1 MCRKIKTKA
10 VNEVFIIPIM
20 VNTPSC
26 ITMHTTQYK
35 RETTMPSMSV
45 RIPDDIEQKLTQ
57 LAESTGRTKSWIT
70 NQAIQD
76 YLERELWQ
84 INEIKEALS
93 EADAGHFASA
103 DDVKSAFS
111 KWGVNAD

>member
-1 MCRKIKTKA
+1 
-10 VNEVFIIPIM
+10 
-20 VNTPSC
+20 
-26 ITMHTTQYK
+26 
-35 RETTMPSMSV
+35 MPSMSI
-45 RIPDDIEQKLTQ
+45 RIPEEVEKKLSQ

-93 EADAGHFASA
+93 EADSGEF
-103 DDVKSAFS
+103 VKAEEV
-111 KWGVNAD
+111 KE

>member
-1 MCRKIKTKA
+1 MQEGPVDRSVRWGASLWPTDIK
-10 VNEVFIIPIM
+10 EGELEGFRD
-20 VNTPSC
+20 S
-26 ITMHTTQYK
+26 Y
-35 RETTMPSMSV
+35 

>member
-1 MCRKIKTKA
+1 
-10 VNEVFIIPIM
+10 
-20 VNTPSC
+20 
-26 ITMHTTQYK
+26 
-35 RETTMPSMSV
+35 MPSMSV

-93 EADAGHFASA
+93 EADSGHFASTN
-103 DDVKSAFS
+103 DVKNAFS

>member
-1 MCRKIKTKA
+1 
-10 VNEVFIIPIM
+10 
-20 VNTPSC
+20 
-26 ITMHTTQYK
+26 
-35 RETTMPSMSV
+35 MPSMSV
-45 RIPDDIEQKLTQ
+45 RIPEDVEQKLTL

-93 EADAGHFASA
+93 EADSGHFASL
-103 DDVKSAFS
+103 DDVRNTFS
-111 KWGVNAD
+111 RWSVNAD